1 MTLNRG
7 VLTVVRCRAK
17 SNPVLF
23 PVSKLCLSVFH
34 GQARGH
40 ATLKR
45 LGPSASVSGADILFA
60 RAEHPCHRMRNF
72 TSAGSLHCGL
82 LTKAGSSGHGLLT
95 KAGSSGHGLLTKAGS
110 SGHGLLTK
118 AGSSGH
124 GLLTKAGSS
133 GHGLLTKAGSSG
145 HGLLTKAGSSGHGL
159 LTKAGSSGHGL
170 LTSRVEDAVG
180 LQTLLYAPLGH
191 PRCFHTTP
199 QRYIP
204 PLFWVLIKPVAKLG
218 AILSGRYNLWIS
230 ISSI

>member
-7 VLTVVRCRAK
+7 VLTVVRYRAM

-23 PVSKLCLSVFH
+23 PVLRHMQSRLCLSVFH

-45 LGPSASVSGADILFA
+45 LGLSASVSSADILFT
-60 RAEHPCHRMRNF
+60 RAEPHCHQMRNF
-72 TSAGSLHCGL
+72 TSAGSLHRGL
-82 LTKAGSSGHGLLT
+82 LTRAGSSGHGLLT
-95 KAGSSGHGLLTKAGS
+95 KAGSP
-110 SGHGLLTK
+110 
-118 AGSSGH
+118 
-124 GLLTKAGSS
+124 
-133 GHGLLTKAGSSG
+133 
-145 HGLLTKAGSSGHGL
+145 
-159 LTKAGSSGHGL
+159 GHGL
-170 LTSRVEDAVG
+170 LTSRMEDAAC
-180 LQTLLYAPLGH
+180 LQTLNTPLGH

-230 ISSI
+230 ISSIWYRPLVIELCQFVEAPLIK

>member
-1 MTLNRG
+1 MIMTLNRG

-23 PVSKLCLSVFH
+23 PVSRHMQSRLCLSVFP

-60 RAEHPCHRMRNF
+60 RAEPPCHRMRNF
-72 TSAGSLHCGL
+72 KSAGSLHCGL

-95 KAGSSGHGLLTKAGS
+95 KAGSSGHGLLTKARS
-110 SGHGLLTK
+110 SGL
-118 AGSSGH
+118 
-124 GLLTKAGSS
+124 
-133 GHGLLTKAGSSG
+133 
-145 HGLLTKAGSSGHGL
+145 
-159 LTKAGSSGHGL
+159 GL

-218 AILSGRYNLWIS
+218 AILSGRYNL
-230 ISSI
+230 

>member
-1 MTLNRG
+1 MIMTLNRG

-23 PVSKLCLSVFH
+23 PVSRHMQSRLCLSVFP

-60 RAEHPCHRMRNF
+60 RTEPPCHRMRNF
-72 TSAGSLHCGL
+72 KSAGSLHCGL

-118 AGSSGH
+118 AR
-124 GLLTKAGSS
+124 
-133 GHGLLTKAGSSG
+133 
-145 HGLLTKAGSSGHGL
+145 
-159 LTKAGSSGHGL
+159 SSGHGL

-199 QRYIP
+199 PRYIP

-218 AILSGRYNLWIS
+218 AILSGRYNL
-230 ISSI
+230 